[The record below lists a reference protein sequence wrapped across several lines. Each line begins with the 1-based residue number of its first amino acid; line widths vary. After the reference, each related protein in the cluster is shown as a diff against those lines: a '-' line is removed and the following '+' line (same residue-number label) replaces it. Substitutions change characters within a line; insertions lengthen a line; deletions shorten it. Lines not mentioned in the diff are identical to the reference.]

1 MDMKWI
7 WIENSDGKKDT
18 MLTFA
23 TVAFIVVLFKVLFGG
38 SEWTIGH
45 EVWKILPIDA
55 AMVTAIVGP
64 PLTAYVAR
72 RYTDRKFID
81 ANNNGINDEDEKK

>member
-1 MDMKWI
+1 MNMKWL

-18 MLTFA
+18 MLSFA
-23 TVAFIVVLFKVLFGG
+23 VVAFIVILFKVLFGG
-38 SEWTIGH
+38 SEWTIGK

-55 AMVTAIVGP
+55 ATIGAL
-64 PLTAYVAR
+64 LTPTLGAYVMR

-81 ANNNGINDEDEKK
+81 ANNNGVDDEDEKK

>member
-1 MDMKWI
+1 MNMKWL

-18 MLTFA
+18 MLSFA
-23 TVAFIVVLFKVLFGG
+23 VVAFIVILFKVLFGG
-38 SEWTIGH
+38 SEWTIGK

-55 AMVTAIVGP
+55 ATIGAL
-64 PLTAYVAR
+64 LTPTLGAYVMR

-81 ANNNGINDEDEKK
+81 TNNNGVNDEDEKK